1 MALRSR
7 PRSTRLLV
15 VTLVSVSLLTITLDY
30 KEGDSGPLAG
40 LGRTALSIVAPL
52 QEGVTRLT
60 RPIGNFFSAITQ
72 LPSLRDENERLQDE
86 LAQARNQGAVGV
98 SQLHQLDQL
107 KKLLAL
113 KQSLDPPSTA
123 ALVIASGVDNSEW
136 TVEIN
141 KGSADGIQQN
151 MPVFASAGLIGHIS
165 RVATNA
171 SMVRLIIDPNSK
183 VPARLDDANTTGLLV
198 GQGEADLKMIGVP
211 PATSVSVND
220 TVVTS
225 GYRLEGQ
232 PTGIDPPGRVIGT
245 VSHVGGGGS
254 QLEKDI
260 TVRPAVDFSTL
271 DYVLVVLSTGS
282 G

>member
-60 RPIGNFFSAITQ
+60 RPIGNFFSAVTQ
-72 LPSLRDENERLQDE
+72 LPSLRDQIERLQDE
-86 LAQARNQGAVGV
+86 NAQLETLKHLA
-98 SQLHQLDQL
+98 DL
-107 KKLLAL
+107 KA
-113 KQSLDPPSTA
+113 SLDPPSTG
-123 ALVIASGVDNSEW
+123 ALVIGSGVDNSEW

-141 KGSADGIQQN
+141 KGSSDGIREN
-151 MPVFASAGLIGHIS
+151 MPVFSGTALMGHIS

-183 VPARLDDANTTGLLV
+183 VPARLDEANTTGLLV
-198 GQGEADLKMIGVP
+198 GQGEEDLKMLGVP
-211 PATSVSVND
+211 PATKVSVGD

-254 QLEKDI
+254 ALEKDI
-260 TVRPAVDFSTL
+260 TVRPAVNFSTL
-271 DYVLVVLSTGS
+271 DDVLVVLSTGS

>member
-52 QEGVTRLT
+52 QESVTRIT
-60 RPIGNFFSAITQ
+60 RPIGNFFSAVTQ
-72 LPSLRDENERLQDE
+72 LPSLRDQNEQLQD
-86 LAQARNQGAVGV
+86 QI
-98 SQLHQLDQL
+98 DQL
-107 KKLLAL
+107 RNHAALTQSQINQLEALKTELGL
-113 KQSLDPPSTA
+113 KQSLDPPSTG
-123 ALVIASGVDNSEW
+123 ALVIASSVDNSEW

-141 KGSADGIQQN
+141 KGSSDGIREN
-151 MPVFASAGLIGHIS
+151 MPVFSGTALMGHIS

-183 VPARLDDANTTGLLV
+183 VPARLDEANTTGLLV
-198 GQGEADLKMIGVP
+198 GQGEEDLKMLGVP
-211 PATSVSVND
+211 PATKVSVGD

-254 QLEKDI
+254 ALEKDI
-260 TVRPAVDFSTL
+260 TVRPAVNFSTL

>member
-30 KEGDSGPLAG
+30 KEGSSGPLAG

-52 QEGVTRLT
+52 QEGVTNLT
-60 RPIGNFFSAITQ
+60 RPIGNFLSAVAE
-72 LPSLRDENERLQDE
+72 LPSLRTRNETLQD
-86 LAQARNQGAVGV
+86 QV
-98 SQLHQLDQL
+98 SQLQNQRAMSASQIHQLEIL
-107 KKLLAL
+107 KQELGL
-113 KQSLDPPSTA
+113 KQSLDPPSTG

-141 KGSADGIQQN
+141 KGSDDGIRTG
-151 MPVFASAGLIGHIS
+151 MPVFAGTALMGHIS
-165 RVATNA
+165 SVTTNA

-183 VPARLDDANTTGLLV
+183 IPARLDDANTTGLLV
-198 GQGEADLKMIGVP
+198 GEGEQDLKMEGVSP
-211 PATSVSVND
+211 STNVSVGD

-225 GYRLEGQ
+225 GYRLDGQ
-232 PTGIDPPGRVIGT
+232 QAGIDPPGRIIGT
-245 VSHVGGGGS
+245 VSHVGGS
-254 QLEKDI
+254 AAALEKDI

>member
-1 MALRSR
+1 
-7 PRSTRLLV
+7 V
-15 VTLVSVSLLTITLDY
+15 VTLVCVSLLTITLDY

-52 QEGVTRLT
+52 QEGMTRIT
-60 RPIGNFFSAITQ
+60 RPIGNFFSAVTQ
-72 LPSLRDENERLQDE
+72 LPSLRDDNERLQDE
-86 LAQARNQGAVGV
+86 VAQLRNQGAVSV

-107 KKLLAL
+107 KQILAL
-113 KQSLDPPSTA
+113 KQSLDPPSTG
-123 ALVIASGVDNSEW
+123 ALVIGSGVDNSEW

-141 KGSADGIQQN
+141 KGSADGIREN
-151 MPVFASAGLIGHIS
+151 MPVFSTAGLMGHIS
-165 RVATNA
+165 RVTTNA

-183 VPARLDDANTTGLLV
+183 VPARLDEANTTGLLV
-198 GQGEADLKMIGVP
+198 GQGEEDLKMLGVP
-211 PATSVSVND
+211 PATKVSVGD
-220 TVVTS
+220 SVVTS

-254 QLEKDI
+254 ALEKDI

-282 G
+282 S

>member
-1 MALRSR
+1 MALRTR
-7 PRSTRLLV
+7 PRNTRLLV

-52 QEGVTRLT
+52 QEGVTQLT
-60 RPIGNFFSAITQ
+60 RPIGDFFSAVTQ
-72 LPSLRDENERLQDE
+72 LPSLRNENERLQDQA
-86 LAQARNQGAVGV
+86 AQLQNQQVLSV
-98 SQLHQLDQL
+98 SQIHQLEEL
-107 KKLLAL
+107 KKLLGL

-123 ALVIASGVDNSEW
+123 AVVIASSIDSSEW

-141 KGSADGIQQN
+141 KGSSDGIQEN
-151 MPVFASAGLIGHIS
+151 MPVFAGTALMGHVS

-171 SMVRLIIDPNSK
+171 SFVRLIIDPNSK
-183 VPARLDDANTTGLLV
+183 VPARLDETNTTGLLV
-198 GQGEADLKMIGVP
+198 GQGEEDLKMLGVP
-211 PATSVSVND
+211 PATSVQVGDS
-220 TVVTS
+220 VVTS
-225 GYRLEGQ
+225 GYRLEGE

-254 QLEKDI
+254 ALEKDI
-260 TVRPAVDFSTL
+260 TVRPSVDFSTL

>member
-15 VTLVSVSLLTITLDY
+15 ATLVSVSLLTITLDY

-60 RPIGNFFSAITQ
+60 RPIGNFFSAVTQ

-86 LAQARNQGAVGV
+86 VAQLRNQQVLSV
-98 SQLHQLDQL
+98 SQLHQLDTL
-107 KKLLAL
+107 KKILAL
-113 KQSLDPPSTA
+113 KQSLDPPSTG
-123 ALVIASGVDNSEW
+123 ALVIGSGVDNSEW

-141 KGSADGIQQN
+141 KGSSDGIREN
-151 MPVFASAGLIGHIS
+151 MPVFASTGLIGHVS
-165 RVATNA
+165 RVTSSA

-183 VPARLDDANTTGLLV
+183 VPARLDEANTTGLLV
-198 GQGEADLKMIGVP
+198 GQGEADLKMLGVP
-211 PATSVSVND
+211 ASTQVKVGD

-245 VSHVGGGGS
+245 VSRVGGGGS
-254 QLEKDI
+254 ALEKDI

-271 DYVLVVLSTGS
+271 DYVLVVLSTSS

>member
-52 QEGVTRLT
+52 QEGMTRIT
-60 RPIGNFFSAITQ
+60 RPIGNFFSAVTQ
-72 LPSLRDENERLQDE
+72 LPSLRDQIERLQDE
-86 LAQARNQGAVGV
+86 NAQLRNQRVLSVAE
-98 SQLHQLDQL
+98 LHQLETL
-107 KKLLAL
+107 KHLADL
-113 KQSLDPPSTA
+113 KASLDPPSTG
-123 ALVIASGVDNSEW
+123 ALVIGSGVDNSEW

-141 KGSADGIQQN
+141 KGSADGIREN
-151 MPVFASAGLIGHIS
+151 MPVFSGTALMGHIS
-165 RVATNA
+165 LVATNA

-183 VPARLDDANTTGLLV
+183 VPARLDEANTTGLLV
-198 GQGEADLKMIGVP
+198 GQGEEDLKMLGVP
-211 PATSVSVND
+211 PATKVSVGD

-232 PTGIDPPGRVIGT
+232 LTGIDPPGRVIGT

-254 QLEKDI
+254 ALEKDI
-260 TVRPAVDFSTL
+260 TVRPAVNFSTL
-271 DYVLVVLSTGS
+271 DDVLVVLSTGS

>member
-52 QEGVTRLT
+52 QEGVTRIT
-60 RPIGNFFSAITQ
+60 RPIGNFFSAVTQ
-72 LPSLRDENERLQDE
+72 LPSLRDQIERLEDE
-86 LAQARNQGAVGV
+86 NAQLRNQGAV
-98 SQLHQLDQL
+98 SAAQLHQLDTL
-107 KKLLAL
+107 KKILAL

-141 KGSADGIQQN
+141 KGSADGIREN
-151 MPVFASAGLIGHIS
+151 MPVFASAGLMGHVS
-165 RVATNA
+165 LVTSNA

-183 VPARLDDANTTGLLV
+183 VPARLDEANTTGLLV
-198 GQGEADLKMIGVP
+198 GQGEEDLNMLGVP
-211 PATSVSVND
+211 PATKVSVGD

-254 QLEKDI
+254 ALEKDI

>member
-7 PRSTRLLV
+7 PRNTRLLV
-15 VTLVSVSLLTITLDY
+15 VTLVCVSLLTITLDY

-52 QEGVTRLT
+52 QEAVTRLT
-60 RPIGNFFSAITQ
+60 RPIGDFFSAVTQ
-72 LPSLRDENERLQDE
+72 LPSLRNENERLQDE
-86 LAQARNQGAVGV
+86 VAQLQNKGALT
-98 SQLHQLDQL
+98 SSEIHQLESL
-107 KKLLAL
+107 KKLLGL

-123 ALVIASGVDNSEW
+123 ALVIASSVDNSEW
-136 TVEIN
+136 SVEIN
-141 KGSADGIQQN
+141 KGSSDGIQEN
-151 MPVFASAGLIGHIS
+151 MPVFSGTALMGHVS
-165 RVATNA
+165 RVSTNA
-171 SMVRLIIDPNSK
+171 SIVRLIIDPNSK

-198 GQGEADLKMIGVP
+198 GQGEEDLKMLGVP
-211 PATSVSVND
+211 SATQVGVGD

-225 GYRLEGQ
+225 GYRLEGR

-245 VSHVGGGGS
+245 VSHVGGGAS
-254 QLEKDI
+254 ALEKDI

-271 DYVLVVLSTGS
+271 DDVLVVLSTGS

>member
-7 PRSTRLLV
+7 PRNTRLLV
-15 VTLVSVSLLTITLDY
+15 VTLVCVSLLTITLDY
-30 KEGDSGPLAG
+30 KQGSSGPLAG

-52 QEGVTRLT
+52 QEGVTRIT
-60 RPIGNFFSAITQ
+60 RPIGNFFAAVTQ

-86 LAQARNQGAVGV
+86 VAQLRNQQALSV
-98 SQLHQLDQL
+98 SQLHQLEQL
-107 KKLLAL
+107 KGLLSL

-123 ALVIASGVDNSEW
+123 AVVIASSVDNSEW
-136 TVEIN
+136 SVEIN
-141 KGSADGIQQN
+141 KGSSDGIREN
-151 MPVFASAGLIGHIS
+151 MPVLASAGLMGHVS
-165 RVATNA
+165 RVTTNA
-171 SMVRLIIDPNSK
+171 SFVRLIIDPNSK
-183 VPARLDDANTTGLLV
+183 VPARLDEANTTGLLV
-198 GQGEADLKMIGVP
+198 GQGEEDLKMLGVP
-211 PATSVSVND
+211 PATQVQVGD

-225 GYRLEGQ
+225 GYRLEGE

-254 QLEKDI
+254 ALEKDI

>member
-271 DYVLVVLSTGS
+271 DYVLVVLYTGS

>member
-60 RPIGNFFSAITQ
+60 RPIGNFFSAVTQ

-211 PATSVSVND
+211 PATTVSVND

>member
-15 VTLVSVSLLTITLDY
+15 VTLVCVSLLTITLDY

-60 RPIGNFFSAITQ
+60 RPIGDFFSALTQ
-72 LPSLRDENERLQDE
+72 LASLRGENERLKDE
-86 LAQARNQGAVGV
+86 IAQAQNQQTLSAT
-98 SQLHQLDQL
+98 QIRELNRLETLFHL
-107 KKLLAL
+107 KESL
-113 KQSLDPPSTA
+113 KPPATA
-123 ALVIASGVDNSEW
+123 AFVIASSVDNSEW

-141 KGSADGIQQN
+141 KGSSDGIQET
-151 MPVFASAGLIGHIS
+151 MPVFSGTALMGHVS
-165 RVATNA
+165 RVTTNA
-171 SMVRLIIDPNSK
+171 SFVRLIIDPNSK
-183 VPARLDDANTTGLLV
+183 VPARLDQANTTGLLV
-198 GQGEADLKMIGVP
+198 GQGEQDLKLLGIP
-211 PATSVSVND
+211 STTQVSVND

-225 GYRLEGQ
+225 GYRLEGE

-245 VSHVGGGGS
+245 VSHVGGGAS
-254 QLEKDI
+254 ALEKDI

-271 DYVLVVLSTGS
+271 DDVLVVLSTGS